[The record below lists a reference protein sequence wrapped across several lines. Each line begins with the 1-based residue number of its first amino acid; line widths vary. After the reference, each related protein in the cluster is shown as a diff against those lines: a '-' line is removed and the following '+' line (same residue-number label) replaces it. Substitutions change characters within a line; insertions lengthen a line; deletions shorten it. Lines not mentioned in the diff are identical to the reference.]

1 MDFSIGRIAVGSPF
15 RGRLTWDVVIVCPV
29 GAGWHCVRDPR
40 VPLRSTPG
48 FRRAPRCGWG
58 VGGLWVRYW
67 PVGFIGSWELA
78 PPLRDEEWR
87 ASGLSPRAVD
97 EGTRTRTPTR
107 SDGGLGRGC
116 GSSTSAEGSP
126 IPIPIAT
133 PTRRS
138 LGDRGCSQ
146 LQQVTKTMRSRSAS
160 GSLPPESAQLIVPA
174 APPPEHTP
182 PVLESHD
189 RLQHSATSRLPS
201 PRPMGI

>member
-1 MDFSIGRIAVGSPF
+1 VGSPF

-107 SDGGLGRGC
+107 RDGGLGGGQVEAADRVRVPPFGL
-116 GSSTSAEGSP
+116 STSTSTKGDAKRLVGTLAPPEGGRPAIPVPTSRCRSP
-126 IPIPIAT
+126 
-133 PTRRS
+133 
-138 LGDRGCSQ
+138 GDAGCSQ
-146 LQQVTKTMRSRSAS
+146 SQQVRS
-160 GSLPPESAQLIVPA
+160 
-174 APPPEHTP
+174 T
-182 PVLESHD
+182 D
-189 RLQHSATSRLPS
+189 RW
-201 PRPMGI
+201 